1 MERITPSITKGTDEL
16 KRLIDEHPD
25 YPISVL
31 VSPDGNEDSGWLYFC
46 SDVSFEIGEIL
57 DCEYCDR
64 NDEVIT
70 DRDRLRE
77 IVEDE
82 LFEAAH
88 CLPGDGF
95 KKAVDARIAELEP
108 FWTKSI
114 LIHVSL

>member
-1 MERITPSITKGTDEL
+1 MKRITPSITKETDEL
-16 KRLIDEHPD
+16 KRLIAEHPD

-31 VSPDGNEDSGWLYFC
+31 ASPCDNVDSDWLYFC
-46 SDVSFEIGEIL
+46 SDVSFEVGEIL
-57 DCEYCDR
+57 DCEYFDS
-64 NDEVIT
+64 NDEIIT

-95 KKAVDARIAELEP
+95 EKAVDSRIAEFEP
-108 FWTKSI
+108 YWTKCI
-114 LIHVSL
+114 FIRVDY

>member
-16 KRLIDEHPD
+16 KRLIAEHPD

-31 VSPDGNEDSGWLYFC
+31 VSPGGNGDSDWLYFS
-46 SDVSFEIGEIL
+46 SDVSFEVGEIL

-82 LFEAAH
+82 LFEAAR
-88 CLPGDGF
+88 CLPGDGYE
-95 KKAVDARIAELEP
+95 KAIDARIAEFEP
-108 FWTKSI
+108 YWTKCI
-114 LIHVSL
+114 LIHVSF